1 MPIIVISMHLVL
13 ASYLTPVF
21 SSYSCPVIHVSCL
34 PSNIFTH
41 NELYLVGGFNPSEH
55 ISQWEGLS
63 HILWKIKND
72 PNHQPDIVGYT
83 CYWHLLNLTINIW
96 VVMTFWDDGCTW
108 CTWHTHGLLVRHI
121 FFRQSTWLMW
131 LRQGSRDSWDSS
143 KGLRVKARAILCWD
157 GGIGPTAGYGTFS
170 NSSCIA
176 KNQATFT
183 YSWAAGSSTVKHC

>member
-1 MPIIVISMHLVL
+1 MHLVL

-72 PNHQPDIVGYT
+72 PNHQPDIYIYIHITVS
-83 CYWHLLNLTINIW
+83 TIE
-96 VVMTFWDDGCTW
+96 TKT
-108 CTWHTHGLLVRHI
+108 
-121 FFRQSTWLMW
+121 
-131 LRQGSRDSWDSS
+131 
-143 KGLRVKARAILCWD
+143 
-157 GGIGPTAGYGTFS
+157 TAGNRAVNTQCKWGILIVVELGCPS
-170 NSSCIA
+170 NRQ
-176 KNQATFT
+176 KR
-183 YSWAAGSSTVKHC
+183 G

>member
-1 MPIIVISMHLVL
+1 MRCGKRERRCGAKHIYNKIDFYWKESFKQTFMPIIVISMHLVL

-72 PNHQPDIVGYT
+72 PNHQLAKHHIT
-83 CYWHLLNLTINIW
+83 ISSLNRFSADQFALVFFIR
-96 VVMTFWDDGCTW
+96 VAPLQMVLSG
-108 CTWHTHGLLVRHI
+108 HGRYN
-121 FFRQSTWLMW
+121 
-131 LRQGSRDSWDSS
+131 
-143 KGLRVKARAILCWD
+143 
-157 GGIGPTAGYGTFS
+157 GIQRKCSNGP
-170 NSSCIA
+170 
-176 KNQATFT
+176 
-183 YSWAAGSSTVKHC
+183 